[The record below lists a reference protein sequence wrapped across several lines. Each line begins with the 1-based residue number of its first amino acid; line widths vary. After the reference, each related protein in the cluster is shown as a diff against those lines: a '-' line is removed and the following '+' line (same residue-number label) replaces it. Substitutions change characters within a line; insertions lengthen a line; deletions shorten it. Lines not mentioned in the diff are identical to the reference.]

1 MAFSYYSTIK
11 ENMRLL
17 SPNLPDEVKN
27 EIALFSKWTL
37 DIGEGKIED
46 QQKMVNWNLHG
57 S

>member
-1 MAFSYYSTIK
+1 
-11 ENMRLL
+11 MRLL